1 MHYSQ
6 GTVESPESTE
16 HARSRIGRTVIAGST
31 ITVGVLQ
38 RIFDAAPWRV
48 VILSVVVM
56 AWSLSVLTQQSC
68 GRVVVSVAAGGKDGE
83 SYKMLSAVS
92 RLIQRRHPN
101 VTIKV
106 LATKGTEENL
116 RRLNGGGVELA
127 TAQADVAL
135 DAWLTRSAATKDAGS
150 GGLMAVLFVDKVQ
163 LLACGLPQKGAPF
176 SAQQA
181 FAALA
186 ERKTKAVVYLPYE
199 AGGPSGGQYR
209 TFLHLAEHYGLLP
222 HRDFEFRNAEGEV
235 PRCTDRE
242 RFNLVFR
249 VRADGNAGVQRAL
262 DSGWRLVALQNT
274 GSMRL
279 TSRAL
284 VRSEVLAGTYRV
296 KRPGRPSL
304 PEPTRDID
312 TVAVR
317 RLLLAREGSGMPG
330 WLVRDIT
337 RVLIEQGPKL
347 ARTATGAADAMD
359 GVFLGVRA
367 LNTRPAIAEV
377 GLPLHTDVAVYY
389 NPGLSW
395 FAWLNS
401 NGDGLGFV
409 LGLLG
414 ILASGLE
421 AARRWVARWF
431 VSSRKDLADRLV
443 NEATRLMKPMEQVQV
458 SVGEAGEGSLGL
470 RVQALSDH
478 MEAKFDIM
486 TIVSSDT
493 LAAVEKISELT
504 RVRVVLECVYQL
516 VDAQGRLKVLE
527 HLFADAGAALDA
539 EEISEESFRTV
550 NQAIRVAKGAIEA
563 EIEGSR
569 RQISLYFVQR
579 LMRLVPDRGGSGPM
593 FGGDGTDVYPED
605 ILHDALPVLT
615 NPLVFSR
622 ESFRTFTDAYHLARP
637 HPPGGTEPVAPA
649 EGGAA

>member
-1 MHYSQ
+1 M
-6 GTVESPESTE
+6 
-16 HARSRIGRTVIAGST
+16 
-31 ITVGVLQ
+31 
-38 RIFDAAPWRV
+38 
-48 VILSVVVM
+48 
-56 AWSLSVLTQQSC
+56 
-68 GRVVVSVAAGGKDGE
+68 
-83 SYKMLSAVS
+83 
-92 RLIQRRHPN
+92 
-101 VTIKV
+101 
-106 LATKGTEENL
+106 
-116 RRLNGGGVELA
+116 
-127 TAQADVAL
+127 
-135 DAWLTRSAATKDAGS
+135 
-150 GGLMAVLFVDKVQ
+150 
-163 LLACGLPQKGAPF
+163 
-176 SAQQA
+176 
-181 FAALA
+181 
-186 ERKTKAVVYLPYE
+186 
-199 AGGPSGGQYR
+199 
-209 TFLHLAEHYGLLP
+209 
-222 HRDFEFRNAEGEV
+222 
-235 PRCTDRE
+235 
-242 RFNLVFR
+242 
-249 VRADGNAGVQRAL
+249 
-262 DSGWRLVALQNT
+262 
-274 GSMRL
+274 
-279 TSRAL
+279 
-284 VRSEVLAGTYRV
+284 

-347 ARTATGAADAMD
+347 ARTATGATDAMD

-550 NQAIRVAKGAIEA
+550 NQAIRVAKDAIEA

-649 EGGAA
+649 QGGAA